1 MGLLESVKDAVTQAR
16 PPDQDQ
22 GSKGAWWCMDCSE
35 RLLDIEVNGEEAPTC
50 PGCGEAMEWERSPD
64 GPGCAC

>member
-1 MGLLESVKDAVTQAR
+1 MGLLDSVREVVEDTT

-22 GSKGAWWCMDCSE
+22 GAKGAWWCMDCGE
-35 RLLDIEVNGEEAPTC
+35 RLLDIEVDDEEPAC
-50 PGCGEAMEWERSPD
+50 PSCGEAMEYERSPD